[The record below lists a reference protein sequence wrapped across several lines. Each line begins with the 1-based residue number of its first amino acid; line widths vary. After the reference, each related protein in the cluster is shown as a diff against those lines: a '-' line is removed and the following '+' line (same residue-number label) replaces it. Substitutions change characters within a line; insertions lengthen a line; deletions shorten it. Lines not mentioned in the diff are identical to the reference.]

1 MYQIQEI
8 GTWLHTQNEYADA
21 TAPIRFLCVDSRR
34 IVLAEQTLFFA
45 LKTNRRDGHSFIAEL
60 YAAGVKNFIV
70 EQGFDTAPY
79 QSANFIFVNNT
90 LDALQTVA
98 FRHRQKFDY
107 PVVGITG
114 SNGKTIVKEWL
125 YQLLGTDKKIIRS
138 PRSYNS
144 QTGVPLSVWQ
154 MDATADM
161 AIFEAGISESGEMD
175 ALEKIIQP
183 TIGIITNIGTAHD
196 HFFEHK
202 QQKVAEKMKLFAN
215 CKVLIAP
222 ADDVYIA
229 PLLPNTNAKKFTW
242 GYDMHAD
249 IRIDHIQIGATYSS
263 LLLIIEKETV
273 VFKIPFTDQA
283 SISNA
288 ICCICCLVYLQMPT
302 AVIAER
308 IQYLQPVE
316 MRLQIMPAIN
326 DCVLLNDSYSFD
338 LASFAIALE
347 FLEQQAGL
355 PKTVILSD
363 IPDAPIDAYTQV
375 LQLLHAKKVNRL
387 ITIGKEWAN
396 HSHEIN
402 IATYTHFQD
411 IVGFFEHSS
420 INDFQKEAILLKG
433 ARSFGFEKIAVYLQ
447 RKVHQTILEI
457 NLTALIHNLNEYRRH
472 LKSSTKIMAMVKAS
486 GYGSG
491 STEVALALQYHKAD
505 YLSVAY
511 ADEGADLRR
520 AGIRLPIMVMN
531 IDAAAFS
538 TLIQYNLEPEIFS
551 TSLYHAFNHFLDDQ
565 GLMNYP
571 VHLKIDTGMHR
582 LGFAENE
589 IDNLCADLGS
599 NSNMFIKSVFSH
611 LASGEASADDEFT
624 IHQANLYTNV
634 CKKIEQAVGYSFI
647 KHIANSAGAIRK
659 PELQFDMVRVG
670 IGLYGVNTSGS
681 KALQLQTVASFKT
694 TIAQLHH
701 LTVGDTV
708 GYNRKGKINKEST
721 IATLRV
727 GYADGYP
734 RALSNGIG
742 HFYIK
747 GCMAPIVGTIAMD
760 MLMVDVSDIPDV
772 NEGDEAEAF
781 GHHIPI
787 QEVAAQSNTIAYE
800 ILTGIGQRVKRIYV
814 EE

>member
-8 GTWLHTQNEYADA
+8 GTGLHTQNEYADA
-21 TAPIRFLCVDSRR
+21 TALIRFLCVDSRR

-45 LKTNRRDGHSFIAEL
+45 LKTTRRDGHSFIPEL

-70 EQGFDTAPY
+70 QHGFDTAPY
-79 QSANFIFVNNT
+79 KNANFIFVYNV
-90 LDALQTVA
+90 LEALQTVA
-98 FRHRQKFDY
+98 SIHRKKFDY
-107 PVVGITG
+107 PVIGITG

-125 YQLLGTDKKIIRS
+125 YQLLGADKKIIRS

-161 AIFEAGISESGEMD
+161 AIFEAGISEPGEME

-183 TIGIITNIGTAHD
+183 SIGIITNIGTAHD

-202 QQKVAEKMKLFAN
+202 QQKAAEKMKLFAN

-229 PLLPNTNAKKFTW
+229 PLLSNISANKITW
-242 GYDMHAD
+242 GYDEHAD
-249 IRIDHIQIGATYSS
+249 VRIVQIQTFASYSM
-263 LLLIIEKETV
+263 LQLIIEKEEIA
-273 VFKIPFTDQA
+273 FKISFTDQA
-283 SISNA
+283 SISNVL
-288 ICCICCLVYLQMPT
+288 CCICCMVSMQVPV

-308 IQYLQPVE
+308 IQFLHPVE
-316 MRLQIMPAIN
+316 MRMQIIPAIN
-326 DCVLLNDSYSFD
+326 DCILLNDSYSFD

-363 IPDAPIDAYTQV
+363 IPHAQQDAYTQV
-375 LQLLHAKKVNRL
+375 LQLLAAKKVNRL

-396 HSHEIN
+396 KSNEIN
-402 IATYTHFQD
+402 IATHSHFED
-411 IVGFFEHSS
+411 SVGFFEQLSK
-420 INDFQKEAILLKG
+420 NDFKQEAILLKG

-447 RKVHQTILEI
+447 RKVHQTVLEI

-472 LKSSTKIMAMVKAS
+472 LQTGTKIMAMVKAS

-491 STEVALALQYHKAD
+491 SAEVALALQYHKTD
-505 YLSVAY
+505 YLAVAY
-511 ADEGADLRR
+511 ADEGAELRK

-531 IDAAAFS
+531 IDSAAFA
-538 TLIQYNLEPEIFS
+538 TLIQHNLEPEIFS
-551 TSLYHAFNHFLDDQ
+551 FSLYHAFNRFLDEQ
-565 GLMNYP
+565 GLINYP
-571 VHLKIDTGMHR
+571 VHIKIDTGMHR
-582 LGFAENE
+582 LGFAEQE
-589 IDNLCADLGS
+589 IDGLCTALGS
-599 NSNMFIKSVFSH
+599 KNNMFIKSVFSH
-611 LASGEASADDEFT
+611 LASGEAAVDDNFT
-624 IHQANLYTNV
+624 AEQAKLFTAV
-634 CKKIEQAVGYSFI
+634 CKKIEEVVGYSFL

-659 PELQFDMVRVG
+659 PDLQFDMVRVG
-670 IGLYGVNTSGS
+670 IGLYGINTSGS
-681 KALQLQTVASFKT
+681 KALALQTVASFKT

-701 LTVGDTV
+701 LKVGDTV

-734 RALSNGIG
+734 RILSNGIG

-747 GCMAPIVGTIAMD
+747 GFIAPVVGNIAMD
-760 MLMVDVSDIPDV
+760 MLMVDVSHIPDV
-772 NEGDEAEAF
+772 QEGDDAEAF

-800 ILTGIGQRVKRIYV
+800 ILTGIGQRVKRVYV